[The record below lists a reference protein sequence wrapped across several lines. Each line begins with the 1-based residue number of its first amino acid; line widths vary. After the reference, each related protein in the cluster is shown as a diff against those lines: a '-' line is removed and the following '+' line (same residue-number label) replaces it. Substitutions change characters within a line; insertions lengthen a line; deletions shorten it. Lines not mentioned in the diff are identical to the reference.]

1 MVESSDSITLHWRE
15 AGIPEELCQE
25 LALASTPM
33 RLHAHPPVRTVADA
47 EEHWRSVPG
56 LHTKN
61 LFLKD
66 AKGVLWLVV
75 LPHDQSV
82 NLKALAPVIGAAKLS
97 FASPITLEQVLA
109 IEPGG
114 VSPLALV
121 ADKERRVRPVLER
134 RVLAGDVVNF
144 HPMTNRA
151 TLSMHPDDLSAFLR
165 RLGYEPTIVDLA

>member
-1 MVESSDSITLHWRE
+1 MVDDNESIPLHWRE
-15 AGIPEELCQE
+15 VGIPEELCRE

-47 EEHWRSVPG
+47 EAHWRSVPG
-56 LHTKN
+56 AHTKN

-82 NLKALAPVIGAAKLS
+82 NLKELAPVIGAAKLS
-97 FASPITLEQVLA
+97 FASPVTLEQVLA
-109 IEPGG
+109 IEPGA

-121 ADKERRVRPVLER
+121 ADKERRVRLVLDR
-134 RVLAGDVVNF
+134 RVLVGDVVNV

-165 RLGYEPTIVDLA
+165 RLGYEPTLVDIA

>member
-1 MVESSDSITLHWRE
+1 MLDDNDTMQMHWRE
-15 AGIPEELCQE
+15 AGIPEELCRE

-56 LHTKN
+56 VHTKN
-61 LFLKD
+61 LLLKD

-82 NLKALAPVIGAAKLS
+82 NMKELAPVIGSAKLS
-97 FASPITLEQVLA
+97 FASPVTLEQVLS

-121 ADKERRVRPVLER
+121 ADKERRVRLVLER

-151 TLSMHPDDLSAFLR
+151 TLSMHPDELSAFLS